1 MKVKMKSVEVKCI
14 ESNAKFKKNWE
25 FYCIAN
31 GAWLSGYKQAIE
43 DLTELLAHDNNAL
56 TALYHVGQQ
65 VVEMEFKD
73 GSHQI
78 GAKMSDKEQETT
90 A

>member
-1 MKVKMKSVEVKCI
+1 MKVKMKTVEVKCN
-14 ESNAKFKKNWE
+14 EQRERLKKNWE
-25 FYCIAN
+25 FYTIA
-31 GAWLSGYKQAIE
+31 GDAYLKGFK
-43 DLTELLAHDNNAL
+43 DCVDMLTELLAHDNNAL

>member
-1 MKVKMKSVEVKCI
+1 MKVKMKSVEAKCL
-14 ESNAKFKKNWE
+14 ESNAKHKKSWE
-25 FYCIAN
+25 NYCI
-31 GAWLSGYKQAIE
+31 GKDQYLKGYKQAVA

-65 VVEMEFKD
+65 AVEMEFKD

>member
-1 MKVKMKSVEVKCI
+1 MKVKMKTVEVSCN
-14 ESNAKFKKNWE
+14 EYRERFKKNWE
-25 FYCIAN
+25 FYALAGDSYLN
-31 GAWLSGYKQAIE
+31 GFKDAV
-43 DLTELLAHDNNAL
+43 DMLTEMLAHDNNAL

-65 VVEMEFKD
+65 VVEIEFNN

-78 GAKMSDKEQETT
+78 GAKMSDKVQETT